1 MCPIANN
8 IAPIE
13 NIIPNL
19 SQLTV
24 NHILIVA
31 QKIETP
37 KLIIAKNIKISAIK
51 FKIVLIISIILQK
64 IK

>member
-1 MCPIANN
+1 MANN

-31 QKIETP
+31 QTIETP
-37 KLIIAKNIKISAIK
+37 KIIVAKNVKISDIK